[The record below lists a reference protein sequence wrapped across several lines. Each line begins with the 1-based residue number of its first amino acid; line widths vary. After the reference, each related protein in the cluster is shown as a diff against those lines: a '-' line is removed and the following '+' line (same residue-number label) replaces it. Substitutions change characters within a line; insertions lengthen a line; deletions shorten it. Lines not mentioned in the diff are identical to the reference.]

1 LNAVHQL
8 YHKEVSTRE
17 GVDVIGENTLKN
29 YFKSKKYF
37 IGSVKSMRFEDTST
51 SAYVFDYDMMING
64 GVLNLTRK
72 LEGLD
77 SSGTLFEPKDEEHDD
92 LPY

>member
-1 LNAVHQL
+1 VHQL

-64 GVLNLTRK
+64 GILNLTRK
-72 LEGLD
+72 SIE
-77 SSGTLFEPKDEEHDD
+77 EDEEEGTETNNQNPQSD
-92 LPY
+92 LPF